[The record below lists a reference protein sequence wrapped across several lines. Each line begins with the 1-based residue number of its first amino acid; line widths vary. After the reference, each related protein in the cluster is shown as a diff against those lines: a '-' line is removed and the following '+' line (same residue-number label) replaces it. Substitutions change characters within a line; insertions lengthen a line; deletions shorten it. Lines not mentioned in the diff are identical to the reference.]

1 MIVEYLGIPGSGKTY
16 NKQLYIELLSKER
29 RKWLD
34 ISRWNGMPLGLKLF
48 YKFIDYFI
56 FLIPKYRKLF
66 KLYKE
71 ACFIK
76 SNSSKYFPLS
86 FETCLRDIVQ
96 ASFLHDYFGKWNRIV
111 LNDEGQLQ
119 RIVTM
124 AVQFEVNI
132 EDLMSVYLAEKH
144 LEETRFVE
152 ISINDA
158 FCNIKTRNRHVC
170 EMDEMNDGIMNNF
183 LNDFDVACKTCMNL
197 IETNENTISK

>member
-34 ISRWNGMPLGLKLF
+34 ISRWKGMPLGLKLF
-48 YKFIDYFI
+48 YKFFDYFI

-66 KLYKE
+66 KQYKE

-76 SNSSKYFPLS
+76 SNNSKYFPLS

-96 ASFLHDYFGKWNRIV
+96 ASFLHDYFGEWNCIV

-124 AVQFEVNI
+124 AVQFEVNL

-144 LEETRFVE
+144 LEETRFVK

-158 FCNIKTRNRHVC
+158 FCNIKARNRHDC
-170 EMDEMNDGIMNNF
+170 EMDEMNDEMLKNY
-183 LNDFDVACKTCMNL
+183 LNDFDNACKMCMKM
-197 IETNENTISK
+197 IKTNEDTTM